1 MSRETTWRLL
11 EDITNYRKLEMEIAL
26 FMSSCENVTWFEFS
40 ELCVGLYKSR
50 CFQNCYGKEDFAL
63 TMLETCTPAF
73 KRKLEKGVIT
83 FFGNLMFK
91 RSNSLI
97 LFQDEM
103 LNFSCGSTIDQAI
116 RKFIV
121 IAIDHLLKKV
131 NSGENTK
138 SAIKN

>member
-1 MSRETTWRLL
+1 MSRKKTFTLL
-11 EDITNYRKLEMEIAL
+11 EDNIAETNLETEIAL

-40 ELCVGLYKSR
+40 QLCAELYKTK
-50 CFQNCYGKEDFAL
+50 CFRNCFNKEEFAL

-116 RKFIV
+116 RKFII
-121 IAIDHLLKKV
+121 IAIDYLKK
-131 NSGENTK
+131 
-138 SAIKN
+138 